1 MQFVSLA
8 FDAMASGLHL
18 FGVGGL
24 AIVIAARQNCLPG
37 QVRDNN
43 GVCGGGQCDM
53 IEIHGKWDA
62 VAFLFRVLN
71 RIQKIVPKGEQ
82 EWPLLKNIGGA

>member
-8 FDAMASGLHL
+8 FDELASGLHL
-18 FGVGGL
+18 FDVGGL
-24 AIVIAARQNCLPG
+24 AIVIAARPNCLPG

-43 GVCGGGQCDM
+43 GVWGVQRDM

-62 VAFLFRVLN
+62 VAFQFRVLN
-71 RIQKIVPKGEQ
+71 RIHKIVSKGEQ
-82 EWPLLKNIGGA
+82 EWALLKNIGGA

>member
-8 FDAMASGLHL
+8 FDALASGLHL

-43 GVCGGGQCDM
+43 GVWGDS
-53 IEIHGKWDA
+53 A
-62 VAFLFRVLN
+62 T
-71 RIQKIVPKGEQ
+71 
-82 EWPLLKNIGGA
+82 